1 MNKLL
6 TIAFGLLLA
15 LAVHAADKPYKVYDG
30 NRIYFSSFNSTFI
43 SPEIADSYSIVRGK
57 DRGLVNIAVVPAD
70 QESGGITALVSGTV
84 SNILQQSQKLDFFE
98 VREGDVVYYLA
109 SFKFD
114 NEDSLTFKV
123 TVAADPNK
131 PGHSFTFQKTF
142 YHDDE

>member
-6 TIAFGLLLA
+6 ILLASTLLAFGA
-15 LAVHAADKPYKVYDG
+15 QADQKSYKVHDG
-30 NRIYFSSFNSTFI
+30 NEIHYSALNSSFI
-43 SPEIADSYSIVRGK
+43 PPAIADQYNISRGK
-57 DRGLVNIAVVPAD
+57 NRGLVNIAVVPVGKV
-70 QESGGITALVSGTV
+70 GGKAALVKGTV

-123 TVAADPNK
+123 NVKADPNK
-131 PGHSFTFQKTF
+131 SAYDFSFQKTL
-142 YHDDE
+142 YHDQ